1 MNETTHSPSPPKER
15 FQAEVAQVLDIVVHS
30 LYTHREIF
38 VRELISN
45 AADALEKIRYE
56 KVQNEAIADPEAPL
70 EIRIEVDE
78 KNHRLTFTDTGIGM
92 TAGEIRRNLG
102 TIAHSGTR
110 EFLKHVREAPGREVQ
125 LIGQFGVGFYSAFM
139 VSRGITVRARSFRP
153 EAEGVE
159 WKSDGGGEYTVEPKE
174 GLRRGTQIILDL
186 REDAQEFA
194 SASAI
199 QEIVKKYSHFVPF
212 PIWINGERVNTIQ
225 ALWTRNKSEI
235 KEEEYTGF
243 YKFIANAF
251 EEPFYRLHFSLDAPL
266 QIHALL
272 FVPKDNLEQHGF
284 GRMEPGVN
292 LYCRK
297 VVIQNHSHVI
307 LPEWLRFLR
316 GVVDSEDLP
325 LNISRETLQDN
336 ALVRKLSKVITT
348 RFLKFLREQMQ
359 ADRERYTTFWSNF
372 APFFKEAILGDL
384 AQDYRAD
391 LVPLLLFESSKP
403 EGGRH
408 VSLPEYLS
416 RMPSGQKSIYYING
430 PSREAIESGPYIEAF
445 RRRDLEVLYVYDSID
460 DFMLTTLHEYEGH
473 PFQSADQGELDLPDV
488 SAAADET
495 PPAEDRLNRDEV
507 DSLAGYMKKILG
519 HRVDAVRAS
528 KRLVDSPVMIV
539 HLDSPMTGAMQR
551 VLETVNK
558 DFINMAKKSL
568 EFNPEHPILVQL
580 ARRLAREKE
589 SELLKLAVEQLY
601 DNALAGAGM
610 MKDPRAMVQRNYA
623 ILEHALKAESR
634 PPETSS

>member
-1 MNETTHSPSPPKER
+1 MNETANFPSPQKEP

-56 KVQNEAIADPEAPL
+56 KVHNEAIADPEAPL
-70 EIRIEVDE
+70 EIRVEVDE
-78 KNHRLTFTDTGIGM
+78 SNHRLTFTDTGIGM
-92 TAGEIRRNLG
+92 TDDEIRRNLG

-110 EFLKHVREAPGREVQ
+110 EFLKRAREAPGQEVQ

-139 VSRGITVRARSFRP
+139 VSREITVRSRSFRP
-153 EAEGVE
+153 GAEGVE

-186 REDAQEFA
+186 REDAHEFA
-194 SASAI
+194 SAAAVKD
-199 QEIVKKYSHFVPF
+199 IVKKYSNFVSF
-212 PIWINGERVNTIQ
+212 PIWINGERINTIQ
-225 ALWTRNKSEI
+225 ALWTRNKSKI
-235 KEEEYTGF
+235 KDEEYTEF
-243 YKFIANAF
+243 YKFIANSVD
-251 EEPFYRLHFSLDAPL
+251 EPFYRLHFSLDAPL
-266 QIHALL
+266 QVHALL
-272 FVPKDNLEQHGF
+272 FVPQDNFEQYGF

-297 VVIQNHSHVI
+297 VVIQNHSDVI

-348 RFLKFLREQMQ
+348 RFLKFLHEQMQ
-359 ADRERYTTFWSNF
+359 ADRERYTQFWTNF
-372 APFFKEAILGDL
+372 CPFFKEAILGDP
-384 AQDYRAD
+384 ARDYRAE
-391 LVPLLLFESSKP
+391 LVPLLLFDSSKP
-403 EGGRH
+403 DDGRR
-408 VSLPEYLS
+408 VSLPEYVS
-416 RMPSGQKSIYYING
+416 RMKSGQKSIYYING

-445 RRRDLEVLYVYDSID
+445 RQRDIEVLYVFDSID
-460 DFMLTTLHEYEGH
+460 DFVLTTLHEYESH

-488 SAAADET
+488 PAAQEET
-495 PPAEDRLNRDEV
+495 PSAEDRLNRDEV
-507 DSLAGYMKKILG
+507 DSLAGYMKRILG

-558 DFINMAKKSL
+558 DFVNMAKKSL
-568 EFNPEHPILVQL
+568 EFNPDHPILVHL
-580 ARRLAREKE
+580 ARRLAREKD

-623 ILEHALKAESR
+623 VLERALKTEENS
-634 PPETSS
+634 TS